1 MSLGK
6 LSSLELVNS
15 FKKLTNGTFS
25 VVEPSKNKKDV
36 VISTVMPTRV
46 EPDQVQQQQQQ
57 HDLDETP
64 EEEVWL
70 AQKCDEEVRR
80 LPATSLS
87 LTLIRACFAPSGLQP
102 ECQDDVVTFTG
113 PLDDEF

>member
-1 MSLGK
+1 MNCISSLSIFGCYPSNSFFNLQQKADSLTGAKQIIPKYWTFSYGIDFCKMSLGK

-64 EEEVWL
+64 EEEV
-70 AQKCDEEVRR
+70 
-80 LPATSLS
+80 
-87 LTLIRACFAPSGLQP
+87 
-102 ECQDDVVTFTG
+102 
-113 PLDDEF
+113 